1 MENNEWNQEV
11 PAEQAPSIKKQYFKV
26 GKFLKIATTVCASV
40 ALCAVV
46 FAAGTYYGRSSV
58 IKHVEDEF
66 QVGNLSTMQKVES
79 IIQLLD
85 KAEIMEYDLEK
96 LENGLYRGL
105 LDATEDKYA
114 EYYTSEELES
124 FFDDYNGTYSGIG
137 ATLMMDTA
145 TELISIVQVFED
157 SPAKE
162 AGIQSGDLIYMIN
175 GKEMQGVSLDEQ
187 VKLIKGEEGTRVHLT
202 IIRDGKEVEKDV
214 ERRSIETPTVTSR
227 MLEESTTGYIVIS
240 EFSES
245 TISQF
250 EKALGELK
258 QSGMERMIVDLRN
271 NTGGSLNAVI
281 QMLDMIV
288 DQGLLVTEKDKS
300 GAEIAF
306 KATQVGKIVD
316 VPIVILTNAYTAS
329 ASEIFTGVLKDYGL
343 AESVGT
349 KTYGKGVVQNLHY
362 LEDGSAIKLTVAE
375 YYLPNGECI
384 QGEGIEPDYEL
395 EFDSELYKKDGT
407 DNQLKKAIEVIQ
419 AK

>member
-1 MENNEWNQEV
+1 M
-11 PAEQAPSIKKQYFKV
+11 
-26 GKFLKIATTVCASV
+26 
-40 ALCAVV
+40 
-46 FAAGTYYGRSSV
+46 
-58 IKHVEDEF
+58 
-66 QVGNLSTMQKVES
+66 
-79 IIQLLD
+79 
-85 KAEIMEYDLEK
+85 EK
-96 LENGLYRGL
+96 LEDGLYRGL

-145 TELISIVQVFED
+145 TGLISIVQVFED
-157 SPAKE
+157 SPAEE

-175 GKEMQGVSLDEQ
+175 GNEMQGVSLDEQ

-419 AK
+419 PK